1 MGAAGGGVW
10 GQVGPTGGGKTTLA
24 RCLAEAMTK
33 LRADGHKDQVRRAP
47 GKCLWTDKGKG
58 RLMTV
63 T

>member
-1 MGAAGGGVW
+1 M
-10 GQVGPTGGGKTTLA
+10 GPTGGGKTTLA

-47 GKCLWTDKGKG
+47 GICLWTDKGKV